1 MQSNLRKITVSLF
14 MIVSTLLISYMAY
27 TAYLYFGMFQAVRI
41 FNVSLK
47 SFDVN
52 ISNNTGN
59 ITTGITL
66 SNPSDYAFNIN
77 QINQILYW
85 NREYFNQSLW
95 RTSAIKIS
103 PQETTD
109 LSDTARIP
117 EQKIN
122 LIQGA
127 IQKNWIAQIVIELN
141 GPLVGDFE
149 LSFIFYPE

>member
-1 MQSNLRKITVSLF
+1 MRLNLRKINVSLF
-14 MIVSTLLISYMAY
+14 IIFSTLLVSYTAY
-27 TAYLYFGMFQAVRI
+27 TAYIYFGMFQAVRL

-59 ITTGITL
+59 ITTAITL
-66 SNPSDYAFNIN
+66 SNPSDYTFDII
-77 QINQILYW
+77 QINQILYL

-95 RTSAIKIS
+95 KTSAIKIS

-109 LSDTARIP
+109 LSNTASIV
-117 EQKIN
+117 EYQIT
-122 LIQGA
+122 LIHGT
-127 IQKNWIAQIVIELN
+127 IQLNWIAKIVIKLI

-149 LSFIFYPE
+149 LSYIFYPE